1 MNQKKLENRANGGIM
16 TMHKNERVIFE
27 RILFPT
33 DLSSETTEGLEYAVA
48 LARSY
53 GAKLFLCHCV
63 SPGNAYGTSE
73 DAKRLFGE
81 MMAKHVHTGSTTIFD
96 WEGIVVE
103 GETATEVTLVA
114 AEQRIDLIV
123 MHSRRTPRAGTLL
136 DSTAEAISRTAPCP
150 VLITH
155 KQVRDRADISTN
167 GIGFQRILV
176 AYDFSGD
183 SELALTHG
191 LSLAQEFQSELHLIH
206 VLAPS
211 PKAMPS
217 EAAMVASYS
226 ENAFHSAAKRLYDA
240 VPPETHLW
248 SAVKQAVSQGL
259 PYREILAYA
268 EENNIDLICV
278 GASGAGFGL
287 WALFGS
293 NADRILR
300 QAACPVLIARP
311 LRPVAD
317 RAGVAIS
324 CQAAS

>member
-1 MNQKKLENRANGGIM
+1 MR
-16 TMHKNERVIFE
+16 KNERIVFE

-33 DLSSETTEGLEYAVA
+33 DLSPETTDGLEYAVA

-53 GAKLFLCHCV
+53 GAKLLLCHCV
-63 SPGNAYGTSE
+63 GPLSAYGASE
-73 DAKRLFGE
+73 DAGRLLGE
-81 MMAKHVHTGSTTIFD
+81 MMSRHFHTDTTTPID
-96 WEGIVVE
+96 REGMVLE
-103 GETATEVTLVA
+103 GETTTEVTRVA

-123 MHSRRTPRAGTLL
+123 MYSHRIPRAATLL
-136 DSTAEAISRTAPCP
+136 DSTAQAISRTAPCP

-155 KQVRDRADISTN
+155 KQVRARADVATS
-167 GIGFQRILV
+167 GIGFKRILV

-206 VLAPS
+206 VLAPPS
-211 PKAMPS
+211 PKAIPP
-217 EAAMVASYS
+217 EAATVVANS
-226 ENAFHSAAKRLYDA
+226 ENAFLAAATRLSNA
-240 VPPETHLW
+240 VPVETHLW
-248 SAVKQAVSQGL
+248 SDVKQVVSQGL
-259 PYREILAYA
+259 PYREVLTYA
-268 EENNIDLICV
+268 GENNIDLICV

-311 LRPVAD
+311 LRPAAHE
-317 RAGVAIS
+317 AGVAGT
-324 CQAAS
+324 CRVAS